1 MFRTNVRRKETPM
14 LAVFTLAVA
23 YGGWR
28 AARALI
34 ETLRRLPRSN
44 DDMVFF

>member
-1 MFRTNVRRKETPM
+1 M
-14 LAVFTLAVA
+14 LALLILTAA

-28 AARALI
+28 AVRAGLR
-34 ETLRRLPRSN
+34 TLRELPRSN

>member
-1 MFRTNVRRKETPM
+1 M
-14 LAVFTLAVA
+14 LALLSLIAL

-28 AARALI
+28 AARALL

-44 DDMVFF
+44 DDLIFF

>member
-1 MFRTNVRRKETPM
+1 M
-14 LAVFTLAVA
+14 LTLLTLAVL

-28 AARALI
+28 GTRALI

-44 DDMVFF
+44 EDMVFF